1 MHEEMSPKVRFGV
14 HYASRIALWSV
25 VRMRHGVSHFFVKLG
40 NNISLFFNRFLIAS
54 FLILAAKNNGQKTVC
69 VNVRGVTENVKECVT
84 KCFMKFVTEY
94 ATK

>member
-1 MHEEMSPKVRFGV
+1 
-14 HYASRIALWSV
+14 
-25 VRMRHGVSHFFVKLG
+25 MRHGVSHFFVKLG

-84 KCFMKFVTEY
+84 KRFMKFVTEY